1 MARGRKR
8 RGRNLTLDKFFGLN
22 TGSHAPAQRGNTGSS
37 KEQVVSKHDSG
48 TNKPLLKDEAGTGP
62 SEAVE
67 THGGGVDLAGG
78 LSDILSLIEEGLST
92 GRSRAEKFNAEDS
105 SLGGQVSVE
114 AGGSSVTGLEVE
126 HAEQEPIINIDSSII
141 PTGRILDELLE
152 KGLGTMDVKCNEN
165 GECSD
170 GLRIGDIYVD
180 KYGFKRQRGYIITT
194 RIPVYTD
201 WIVEEAVLK
210 KILPKAHKLVTNRG
224 AVALVP
230 DDYLCTLQERWGV
243 ILKNYDKC
251 KNKPTLLNTYT
262 EKT

>member
-8 RGRNLTLDKFFGLN
+8 RGRNLTLDKFFGLSIGSKASDQGRS
-22 TGSHAPAQRGNTGSS
+22 TGSLDKSAVS
-37 KEQVVSKHDSG
+37 EQVSE
-48 TNKPLLKDEAGTGP
+48 TNKSLFKGEARTGPGETVEAGK
-62 SEAVE
+62 
-67 THGGGVDLAGG
+67 GGVELAGG

-92 GRSRAEKFNAEDS
+92 GRSRAETFKTEDS
-105 SLGGQVSVE
+105 SPTSPSGPANVE
-114 AGGSSVTGLEVE
+114 VEGSSITGVEVK
-126 HAEQEPIINIDSSII
+126 HAEQESIINIDSSII

-165 GECSD
+165 GECND

-180 KYGFKRQRGYIITT
+180 KYGFKRQRGYLITT

-251 KNKPTLLNTYT
+251 KNKPTPY
-262 EKT
+262 